1 MIITPYLA
9 LRVILKPRDLEH
21 AFECTN
27 SFFVL
32 LLLLVDL
39 SDLFVYQDSFSIIV
53 RFLYQVAK
61 VEEDVHGLFFL
72 IYFLKEEC

>member
-1 MIITPYLA
+1 MIVAPNLA

-27 SFFVL
+27 SFLVL

-39 SDLFVYQDSFSIIV
+39 THLFVYQDSFSIIV
-53 RFLYQVAK
+53 RFFYEVAK
-61 VEEDVHGLFFL
+61 VEEDVHGLVFL